1 MESPEVSSGKIY
13 IGKSLPAKLDRSI
26 TTKNG
31 DKPYDGT
38 LAVTGPAFIGNH
50 TSAAKGVLNV
60 GLDLG
65 DFKPGVDGRALDV
78 EGDVNI
84 VGQKATNAVYIQGDL
99 YVSGDIDGGNKGRL
113 ASRFSTADSLPS
125 KSFDIQHPTKGEG
138 WRLRYVSLEGP
149 ESAVF
154 YRGRLTGSN
163 TIELPLYWKDLVHED
178 SITVSIQPIGS
189 TQKIIVM
196 EFDNEKIILS
206 GNTDCFFHVY
216 GERKDVNPLLTEYEG
231 NWRYDYPDPN
241 FNQNSDLDLRN
252 YKDPNYEFPR
262 NTITK

>member
-13 IGKSLPAKLDRSI
+13 IGKSLPAKLDQSI

-38 LAVTGPAFIGNH
+38 LAVTGPAFIGGH
-50 TSAAKGVLNV
+50 SANAKGVLNV
-60 GLDLG
+60 GTDLG

-252 YKDPNYEFPR
+252 YKDPNYEFP
-262 NTITK
+262 